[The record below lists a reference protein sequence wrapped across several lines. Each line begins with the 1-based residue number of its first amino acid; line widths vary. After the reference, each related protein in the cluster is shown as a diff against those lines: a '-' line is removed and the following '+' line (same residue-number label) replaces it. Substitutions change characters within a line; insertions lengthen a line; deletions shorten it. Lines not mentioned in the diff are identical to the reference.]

1 MQMKQVCI
9 QPKSDWNS
17 KKYFEC
23 RMLEENR
30 IPKILPVVKVEQRS
44 LCFDI
49 TDRISLIQ
57 YMENRALVQED
68 VKKILMD
75 LDDAFYVLQKYLLD
89 EKDLIVD
96 VEHIYTGKDGLELAF
111 CYMPDYQGEIER
123 EISKLLSQILGRID
137 HNDKEAVVLGY
148 SLYQES
154 LKEGYVMGDLLEL
167 LQRQKKEMPKNQRE
181 MPKEMVKP
189 KEDLPKEQEKEPD
202 KPSAKK
208 FKMSDLFK
216 KKQKTVPKEEIQ
228 ESKEW
233 EEVFEKAGERKE
245 EEGYEHTTLLSDLPR
260 EGAILK
266 RMDGSEDDIFVSYT
280 PFTIGKQD

>member
-1 MQMKQVCI
+1 MKQVCI

-167 LQRQKKEMPKNQRE
+167 LQRQKKECQRIRG
-181 MPKEMVKP
+181 KC
-189 KEDLPKEQEKEPD
+189 Q
-202 KPSAKK
+202 KK
-208 FKMSDLFK
+208 
-216 KKQKTVPKEEIQ
+216 
-228 ESKEW
+228 W
-233 EEVFEKAGERKE
+233 
-245 EEGYEHTTLLSDLPR
+245 
-260 EGAILK
+260 
-266 RMDGSEDDIFVSYT
+266 
-280 PFTIGKQD
+280 